1 VQKVTPKTLMQGN
14 QAGRTLV
21 SYREVDAIFDAIF
34 GACLLDG
41 TTSREKT
48 IYINEAAEATTQR
61 C

>member
-1 VQKVTPKTLMQGN
+1 MQGN